1 MSHDRSFPA
10 RCTLQ
15 LFVARPSAEPGG
27 PRGALPRSVG
37 VFVGTPFIDA
47 ERCLP
52 LAHLAAARL
61 AATNLTTSKRLG
73 GRDYASGAR
82 CFPLCL
88 TFYLPIATPS
98 VF

>member
-1 MSHDRSFPA
+1 MRDFVPHPA
-10 RCTLQ
+10 RCSLP
-15 LFVARPSAEPGG
+15 ARCPQNGG

-37 VFVGTPFIDA
+37 ALVGTPFIDA

-88 TFYLPIATPS
+88 TFYLPTATPS